1 MSRNLLAGIVLAGV
15 LSAYV
20 PVAAAQAADAA
31 TTQKFRI
38 VRFDVTG
45 NTLLSA
51 AEVEHIVASYT
62 GDDKDFGD
70 IQRALEALEQA
81 YRNRGYGSVQ
91 VLLPEQDITAGVVK
105 LRVTEPR
112 IGKVKVEDNKYFDV
126 ANVRASLP
134 TLKEGTPP
142 NAQAIARNL
151 QLLDEHPTKQTTVL
165 LRSGDTDDE
174 LDAVVKIK
182 DVKPLRYFATL
193 DNTGTKETGNE
204 RLGVGFQ
211 HSNLFDRDQTLTVQY
226 QTSPTEA
233 SDVKIAFAGYHIPFY
248 AHNSSLD
255 LLAAYSNVDS
265 GTIQDVFNVSG
276 SGSVYGAHYNIYLS
290 KLLGG
295 AYEHKV
301 TVGIDYRAYKPE
313 LEQSGVRLSGV
324 GGVDDITV
332 HPVSVTYNGLW
343 RMKQAQLQFYLSWAQ
358 NLFPGGND
366 GTDADFKLD
375 RFDARAGYRVWRLG
389 ATYLR
394 LLPKDWQ
401 VRAVFA
407 DQVTSDALVP
417 GEQFGFGG
425 PDSVRGFNQREVSND
440 RGYTTSI
447 ELYTPDFSSQVKLPW
462 QDVRLRALAFYDMGT
477 VSRNSPQPGDPP
489 DQSGASVGIG
499 WRLAIG
505 QHFNLRADWAHVIDP
520 AGQQGRDDDMI
531 HAAIALIF

>member
-1 MSRNLLAGIVLAGV
+1 MFQEAHFSIMSRNLLAGIVLAGV

-211 HSNLFDRDQTLTVQY
+211 HSNLFD
-226 QTSPTEA
+226 
-233 SDVKIAFAGYHIPFY
+233 
-248 AHNSSLD
+248 
-255 LLAAYSNVDS
+255 
-265 GTIQDVFNVSG
+265 QDRFC
-276 SGSVYGAHYNIYLS
+276 
-290 KLLGG
+290 
-295 AYEHKV
+295 
-301 TVGIDYRAYKPE
+301 
-313 LEQSGVRLSGV
+313 RLSH
-324 GGVDDITV
+324 TV
-332 HPVSVTYNGLW
+332 
-343 RMKQAQLQFYLSWAQ
+343 
-358 NLFPGGND
+358 
-366 GTDADFKLD
+366 
-375 RFDARAGYRVWRLG
+375 
-389 ATYLR
+389 LR
-394 LLPKDWQ
+394 
-401 VRAVFA
+401 
-407 DQVTSDALVP
+407 S
-417 GEQFGFGG
+417 
-425 PDSVRGFNQREVSND
+425 
-440 RGYTTSI
+440 
-447 ELYTPDFSSQVKLPW
+447 
-462 QDVRLRALAFYDMGT
+462 
-477 VSRNSPQPGDPP
+477 
-489 DQSGASVGIG
+489 
-499 WRLAIG
+499 
-505 QHFNLRADWAHVIDP
+505 
-520 AGQQGRDDDMI
+520 
-531 HAAIALIF
+531 